1 MIEDELNIAADWREM
16 HLWYAVQTHAKS
28 EHIAAAG
35 LARSGE
41 IEVYCPRL
49 RFQRLTQRGKVWYT
63 EALFPG
69 YLFARFRVARHLRAV
84 RYGTAVTRVLQF
96 GDHYAVV
103 PDASIDQIRTQM
115 GGADIR
121 SIETSAQV
129 GDEVEIAAGPLLGMT
144 GTVTGLLGGKQ
155 RVRVLIEFLGR
166 VSEAEVPAH
175 EVQSGRVPQQ
185 SFALG

>member
-1 MIEDELNIAADWREM
+1 MEDRLDLAADWREM
-16 HLWYAVQTHAKS
+16 PLWYAVQTRAKS

-49 RFQRLTQRGKVWYT
+49 KFQRLTRRGKVWYT

-84 RYGTAVTRVLQF
+84 RYGAAVTRVLQF
-96 GDHYAVV
+96 GDRYAVV
-103 PDASIDQIRTQM
+103 PDSSIDQIRLQM

-121 SIETSAQV
+121 SIETNTQV
-129 GDEVEIAAGPLLGMT
+129 GDEVEIAAGPFLGMT

-155 RVRVLIEFLGR
+155 RVRLLIEFLGR
-166 VSEAEVPAH
+166 VSEAEVSVH
-175 EVQSGRVPQQ
+175 DVQSGRVPQQ

>member
-1 MIEDELNIAADWREM
+1 MMEDQLDIAADWRDM
-16 HLWYAVQTHAKS
+16 DLWYAVQTHAKS
-28 EHIAAAG
+28 EHLAAAG
-35 LARSGE
+35 LARRGE

-49 RFQRLTQRGKVWYT
+49 RFQRLTRRGKVWYT

-69 YLFARFRVARHLRAV
+69 YLFARFQVARHLRAV
-84 RYGTAVTRVLQF
+84 SYGTAVTRVLQF
-96 GDHYAVV
+96 GDRYAVV

-121 SIETSAQV
+121 SIESSAQE
-129 GDEVEIAAGPLLGMT
+129 GDEVEIAAGPFLGMT

-166 VSEAEVPAH
+166 VSEAEVSAH
-175 EVQSGRVPQQ
+175 DVQSGRVPQQ
-185 SFALG
+185 SFVLG